1 MRWYWKPTGGI
12 LRGKK
17 VIKIQYTPRTDHL
30 CHDIENNQMEYWG
43 ANICWPLTCELWAR
57 YHHHHL
63 TINWKFWVTTS
74 SERDNARSPLPH
86 LRMHFS
92 ILRPF
97 VKIPK
102 RSPPPRRATSENMIP
117 DDRFPK
123 DGGIWIWM
131 ASLKFAQYVVHLNAQ
146 IVSKE
151 PRKGIN
157 LLSPPHKPIHEVM
170 ACKNH
175 LSVHAHT
182 HITWARRGA
191 VANSSFLSMR
201 LM

>member
-1 MRWYWKPTGGI
+1 MILITSGWNIEGQESHKTTIYTRDRSLMLWYWKQAVEYGVQESRKTTIYTKDRSVMLWYWKPTGGI

-30 CHDIENNQMEYWG
+30 CHNIENNKMEYWG

-74 SERDNARSPLPH
+74 SERESARARSPLPH

-102 RSPPPRRATSENMIP
+102 RSVASSSPCAWRRRRTWF
-117 DDRFPK
+117 RLTGFLR
-123 DGGIWIWM
+123 M
-131 ASLKFAQYVVHLNAQ
+131 AGL
-146 IVSKE
+146 
-151 PRKGIN
+151 
-157 LLSPPHKPIHEVM
+157 
-170 ACKNH
+170 
-175 LSVHAHT
+175 
-182 HITWARRGA
+182 
-191 VANSSFLSMR
+191 
-201 LM
+201 